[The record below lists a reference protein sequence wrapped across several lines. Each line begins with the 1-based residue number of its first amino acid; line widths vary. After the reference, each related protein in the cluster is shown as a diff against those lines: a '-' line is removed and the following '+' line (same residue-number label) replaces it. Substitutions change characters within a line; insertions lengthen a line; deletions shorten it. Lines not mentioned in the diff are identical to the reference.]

1 MKQAL
6 LELEAQARARIT
18 LGAGGRYW
26 EAALTFAQLAQQA
39 LREGKPA
46 DAYLE
51 GALSPHA
58 LRELSKGLPLAL
70 RKIAAQAASA
80 AAVDAQLSYYPVMPW
95 QHRQEWSACGRRFSG
110 THRGLSAIYCALL
123 SPGEPIDGRAFL
135 APHRQLA
142 LAVSLRDTLQAATAK
157 ICSVAPAL
165 AGVLRFE
172 VSRAGA
178 VRYIGAARVQ
188 VEGFF

>member
-1 MKQAL
+1 MD
-6 LELEAQARARIT
+6 

-26 EAALTFAQLAQQA
+26 EAALTFAQLVQQA

-46 DAYLE
+46 GAYLQS
-51 GALSPHA
+51 ALSPHA
-58 LRELSKGLPLAL
+58 LRELSKGLPPLAL
-70 RKIAAQAASA
+70 RKIAAQATPALA
-80 AAVDAQLSYYPVMPW
+80 ADALLSYYPVMPW

-157 ICSVAPAL
+157 IRSVAPTL
-165 AGVLRFE
+165 AGVLQFE

-178 VRYIGAARVQ
+178 VRYIGTARVQ